1 MAKKKTQIKVS
12 ADKPSKKLDIPQNLI
27 DCYSSISKELE
38 SKEFTFKNS
47 MEYKTNNS
55 YGSETYNSESQSVV
69 LEVKSD
75 NIVVRQYELLDKG
88 ESRKLRAIYVQ
99 KPQQRTF
106 KLL

>member
-1 MAKKKTQIKVS
+1 
-12 ADKPSKKLDIPQNLI
+12 
-27 DCYSSISKELE
+27 
-38 SKEFTFKNS
+38 

-69 LEVKSD
+69 LEVKND